1 MQCYTRTF
9 PALSIHVSRAHD
21 KIREEGENMAM
32 QEIFCP
38 VVLSKIECTIIM
50 EKEQVDISSFN
61 KQATH
66 SHGEGYNIYR
76 CSLSIHVFWKGI
88 CGMQ

>member
-1 MQCYTRTF
+1 
-9 PALSIHVSRAHD
+9 
-21 KIREEGENMAM
+21 MAM

-61 KQATH
+61 KQATQ
-66 SHGEGYNIYR
+66 SHGGNTTYTGAHSAYMYSEGCLR
-76 CSLSIHVFWKGI
+76 HAV
-88 CGMQ
+88 M